1 MPRSECLNMPIG
13 GRHGLAVSLRARRP
27 DEMRFRRH
35 LQVGEGAAPF
45 LCHVRMG
52 GRIASEYGITI
63 REPDPA
69 QHLPL

>member
-1 MPRSECLNMPIG
+1 
-13 GRHGLAVSLRARRP
+13 
-27 DEMRFRRH
+27 MRCGF
-35 LQVGEGAAPF
+35 GATFKSAKGAAPF